1 MPPSGRPGREIAAMA
16 RRKGNPET
24 VSNARFAARAPRPPL
39 RGPAVLAL
47 AAAAGQRQ
55 PRGPHRGQ
63 AHRALVRPGGDVRRG
78 AVLNAGGGRKQ
89 AKRS

>member
-24 VSNARFAARAPRPPL
+24 VSNARFAARARRSPL

-47 AAAAGQRQ
+47 AAAL
-55 PRGPHRGQ
+55 
-63 AHRALVRPGGDVRRG
+63 ALCLAAVFAIAFG
-78 AVLNAGGGRKQ
+78 ALG
-89 AKRS
+89 